1 MEQQDYTVRKLEIE
15 LNFADDVYK
24 AYRAEKYGM
33 GNCCGSDLADNIVK
47 KSVCDWQDN
56 KTLTYTINSVTS
68 ELYSLPAE
76 FNTGMPT
83 KDKIDIMAPSWVNLF
98 CGQDGGCG
106 EYATAEQSINKCN
119 DSECILIQ
127 AVTATGLPVPKY
139 DITLNGVSQG
149 LTDDAGELRFCIP
162 KASIETNH
170 KLQLCECLT
179 TTGNCD
185 QQRIT
190 IVLACK

>member
-68 ELYSLPAE
+68 ELYSPPAE
-76 FNTGMPT
+76 GTAYDDAN
-83 KDKIDIMAPSWVNLF
+83 APAWVNRECGWKGCF
-98 CGQDGGCG
+98 GQDSPD
-106 EYATAEQSINKCN
+106 TANKCN
-119 DSECILIQ
+119 NSECILIQ
-127 AVTATGLPVPKY
+127 AVTATGLPVPNY

-149 LTDDAGELRFCIP
+149 LTNDAGELRFCIA

>member
-33 GNCCGSDLADNIVK
+33 GNCCGSNLADNIVK

-68 ELYSLPAE
+68 ELFTAPEDTIPLQGDL
-76 FNTGMPT
+76 NTP
-83 KDKIDIMAPSWVNLF
+83 DWINFF
-98 CGQDGGCG
+98 CGQDGNCG
-106 EYATAEQSINKCN
+106 GYAETEDSSNKCN
-119 DSECILIQ
+119 DAECILIQ
-127 AVTATGLPVPKY
+127 AVTNTGLPVPNY

-149 LTDDAGELRFCIP
+149 FTDNAGKLRFCIP